1 MTLKEYNNWAEFRKS
16 TSTELSKAEAIMIA
30 EYYAS
35 VYNKK
40 YSKPCTCNGKIYQ
53 NMISK
58 LNTHFESIERPT
70 E

>member
-1 MTLKEYNNWAEFRKS
+1 MTLEQYSNWEDFRKKTGDLKGS
-16 TSTELSKAEAIMIA
+16 EAKMVA
-30 EYYAS
+30 KYYAE

-53 NMISK
+53 HMINK